1 MGVSAN
7 GELLAIQGSSAV
19 IRNSTGSVVA
29 SGLAHVTRIDT
40 SSGNEGN
47 MMWTDNGGD
56 EGTGTH
62 GFRGIEVTDDGSEV
76 IVFGQHTGT
85 MTLTDTTGSKLCKSE
100 CLYGYSARPKWPW
113 PVWLFSDWP
122 RLWPRSLGQPAA

>member
-7 GELLAIQGSSAV
+7 GELLAIQGSFQW
-19 IRNSTGSVVA
+19 
-29 SGLAHVTRIDT
+29 LAHVTRIDT
-40 SSGNEGN
+40 SVGNEGN

-62 GFRGIEVTDDGSEV
+62 GFRGVEVTDDGSEV
-76 IVFGQHTGT
+76 IVFGQHTGKL
-85 MTLTDTTGSKLCKSE
+85 TLKDTTGSKLCKRE
-100 CLYGYSARPKWPW
+100 CLYGCPARPKWPW

>member
-7 GELLAIQGSSAV
+7 GELLAIEGSSAV
-19 IRNSTGSVVA
+19 IRNSTGSVIA
-29 SGLAHVTRIDT
+29 SGLEHVTRIDT
-40 SSGNEGN
+40 SVGNEGN

-62 GFRGIEVTDDGSEV
+62 GFRGVEVTDDGSEV

-85 MTLTDTTGSKLCKSE
+85 MTLKDTTGSKLCKRE
-100 CLYGYSARPKWPW
+100 CLYGCPARPKWPW

>member
-7 GELLAIQGSSAV
+7 GELLAIQGSV
-19 IRNSTGSVVA
+19 QW
-29 SGLAHVTRIDT
+29 LAHVTRIDT
-40 SSGNEGN
+40 SVGNEGN

-62 GFRGIEVTDDGSEV
+62 GFRGVEVTDDGSEV

-85 MTLTDTTGSKLCKSE
+85 MTLKDTTGSKLCKRE
-100 CLYGYSARPKWPW
+100 CLYGCPARPKRPW